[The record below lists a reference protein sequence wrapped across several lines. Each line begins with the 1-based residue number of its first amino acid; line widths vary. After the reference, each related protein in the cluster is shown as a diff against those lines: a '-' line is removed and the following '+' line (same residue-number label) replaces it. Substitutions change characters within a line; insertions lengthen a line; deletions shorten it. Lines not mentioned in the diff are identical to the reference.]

1 MKIVVAVSGASG
13 SIYAKS
19 LLTILSSMGDV
30 EVSVVVSDT
39 ARSIWKDE
47 IGSDFS
53 HFIGGWNG
61 RFELLD
67 NNSYYAL
74 TASGSQAAD
83 AMVVIPCSM
92 GELGRIASGVSVDL
106 IGRVADVQLK
116 ERKKLILVTREAP
129 LNLIHIQN
137 MEKVTQAGGVIFP
150 ASPPM
155 YNNPSSIEEMA
166 YMFAERILSFLGL
179 SLGDNRYRWTK

>member
-1 MKIVVAVSGASG
+1 
-13 SIYAKS
+13 
-19 LLTILSSMGDV
+19 
-30 EVSVVVSDT
+30 
-39 ARSIWKDE
+39 
-47 IGSDFS
+47 
-53 HFIGGWNG
+53 
-61 RFELLD
+61 
-67 NNSYYAL
+67 
-74 TASGSQAAD
+74 
-83 AMVVIPCSM
+83 M
-92 GELGRIASGVSVDL
+92 GELGRIASGISVDL

-137 MEKVTQAGGVIFP
+137 MEKVTQSGGVIFP

-179 SLGDNRYRWTK
+179 SLEDNRYRWTK